1 LLYIAKTGNA
11 SLGGSALFA
20 LALGMGAPLLIVGVF
35 SRSLLP
41 KPGPW
46 MEAVKKLFGVLLL
59 ATALWLVSPVI
70 PLRLQ
75 MFGWAALLIVPAIYL
90 HALDLLPTH
99 AGGWHKLWKGVGIV
113 MLISGAAMLVGALG
127 DARDPLRPLG
137 FLAQKTA
144 ASEDVGLPFERVATL
159 AALDARLK
167 NAGKPVMLDFYA
179 DWCTSCKEMERNT
192 FSDPQVK
199 AALKGF
205 RLLQVDVTA
214 NSKDDAEL
222 LKHFGL
228 VGPPG
233 ILFFDRQGKEREG
246 LRVIGYQ
253 APEQFL
259 LAVKGT
265 PP

>member
-1 LLYIAKTGNA
+1 
-11 SLGGSALFA
+11 
-20 LALGMGAPLLIVGVF
+20 MGAPLLIVGVF

-46 MEAVKKLFGVLLL
+46 MEAVKKFFGVLLL

-75 MFGWAALLIVPAIYL
+75 MLGWAALLIVPAIYL
-90 HALDLLPTH
+90 HALDLLPAH
-99 AGGWHKLWKGVGIV
+99 AGGWHKLWKGVGVV
-113 MLISGAAMLVGALG
+113 MLISGAAMLIGALG

-137 FLAQKTA
+137 FLAQRTA
-144 ASEDVGLPFERVATL
+144 ATEETGLAFERVTTL
-159 AALDARLK
+159 AALDVRLK

-192 FSDPQVK
+192 FSDHQVQ

-205 RLLQVDVTA
+205 VLLQADVTA
-214 NSKDDAEL
+214 NSKDDEEL

-233 ILFFDRQGKEREG
+233 ILFFDGQGKERED
-246 LRVIGYQ
+246 LRVIGYL

-259 LAVKGT
+259 LAVNGLSR
-265 PP
+265 